1 MNPSDSLALQNRSN
15 SLLWPTIGSQIPIV
29 TSPITMQMATPS
41 FYRPSCIRRSRRY
54 LGGGLQ
60 RLGYQTE
67 QSPVSLSSN
76 NDLERY
82 KTALHTQ
89 VPLVTP
95 GGGANVWYND
105 IPPDAESPMHRSV
118 SLDIIILLIGEVE
131 LTLSNDETRTIKSGD
146 LVIQRSTLHKWRNP
160 SKTQWA
166 RMVGIISEC
175 QPYVTK
181 KGEALGAYFPS
192 A

>member
-1 MNPSDSLALQNRSN
+1 MANNRLPNPNRYITDNDVDGNSFFSTDFPVSLEVG
-15 SLLWPTIGSQIPIV
+15 TE
-29 TSPITMQMATPS
+29 
-41 FYRPSCIRRSRRY
+41 

-67 QSPVSLSSN
+67 RSPVSLGSK
-76 NDLERY
+76 NDLDHY
-82 KTALHTQ
+82 KTALQTP
-89 VPLVTP
+89 VPLVSP

-105 IPPDAESPMHRSV
+105 IPPGGEGPMHRTV

-131 LTLSNDETRTIKSGD
+131 LTLSNDEARTIKAGD
-146 LVIQRSTLHKWRNP
+146 MVIQRSTLHQWRNP

-175 QPYVTK
+175 RP
-181 KGEALGAYFPS
+181 
-192 A
+192 

>member
-1 MNPSDSLALQNRSN
+1 MANNRLPNPNRYITDNYADGN
-15 SLLWPTIGSQIPIV
+15 SFFSTGLPASVEVGGD
-29 TSPITMQMATPS
+29 
-41 FYRPSCIRRSRRY
+41 
-54 LGGGLQ
+54 LGGALQ

-82 KTALHTQ
+82 KTALQTQ
-89 VPLVTP
+89 FPLVTP

-105 IPPDAESPMHRSV
+105 IPPDAESSPMHRTV
-118 SLDIIILLIGEVE
+118 SLDIVILLMGEVE
-131 LTLSNDETRTIKSGD
+131 LTLSNDETRTIKPGD
-146 LVIQRSTLHKWRNP
+146 MVIQRSTLHKWRNP

-166 RMVGIISEC
+166 RMVAIVSEC
-175 QPYVTK
+175 QPYVTE